1 MFPRTNPSHQGI
13 LDDDGKVVAYVIP
26 VGEYERMRYEME
38 ELQIGQIVA
47 EYRRTGKLRRAT
59 AEEEAEIVAEM
70 KLAVPFGLDRLIEEL
85 ESGGPNRGG

>member
-1 MFPRTNPSHQGI
+1 MFPRTAPPHQGI
-13 LDDDGKVVAYVIP
+13 LDDDGKVVACVIP

-70 KLAVPFGLDRLIEEL
+70 KLAVPLDLKRIIRDLQ
-85 ESGGPNRGG
+85 SGSTQNGG